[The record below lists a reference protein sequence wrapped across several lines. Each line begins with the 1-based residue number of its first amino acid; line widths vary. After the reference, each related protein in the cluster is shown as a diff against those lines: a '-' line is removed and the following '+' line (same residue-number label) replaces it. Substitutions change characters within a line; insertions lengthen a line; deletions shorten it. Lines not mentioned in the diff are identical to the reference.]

1 MNFIKKKWKNLKTI
15 NCLIVYSAF
24 WGVLSGGAGLSHLH
38 NWRESTTIRSQWNIA
53 MLLIPPSFFYFL
65 FFFKCPHPILIPDCC
80 STSSSCGVQ
89 RLSNADWPTLLLKYT
104 GCNAKRV
111 PPKLTRVWVPSFFI
125 EYDYVPCSTERG
137 GAQFTPAP
145 VWLKLPPPTIKQ
157 PEYTKH

>member
-1 MNFIKKKWKNLKTI
+1 MH
-15 NCLIVYSAF
+15 
-24 WGVLSGGAGLSHLH
+24 SGGYYLEGLVYHIY
-38 NWRESTTIRSQWNIA
+38 TTEENQP
-53 MLLIPPSFFYFL
+53 LLGASETSPCCSFLQVFFI
-65 FFFKCPHPILIPDCC
+65 FFFFSKCPHPILIPDCC

-145 VWLKLPPPTIKQ
+145 VWLKPPPHYKTTWIYKTLNSRIKSF
-157 PEYTKH
+157 PSLFSY